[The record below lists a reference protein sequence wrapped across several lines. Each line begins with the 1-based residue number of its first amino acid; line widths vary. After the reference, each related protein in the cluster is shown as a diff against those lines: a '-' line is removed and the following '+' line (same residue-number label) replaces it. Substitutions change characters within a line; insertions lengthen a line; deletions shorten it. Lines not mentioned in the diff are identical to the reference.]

1 MEFEDVVRNR
11 KMIRKYLSN
20 KIPDSIISKL
30 IKNASRAP
38 SASHTQVQGVY
49 HYKRPNYEEK
59 MRQASVNQKFIE
71 DASLV
76 IEVIQLAFIGLS
88 IAIIIYESKM
98 KKELSG
104 KTASG

>member
-1 MEFEDVVRNR
+1 MPAGRQVPATPRCREFII
-11 KMIRKYLSN
+11 IRD
-20 KIPDSIISKL
+20 PIIK
-30 IKNASRAP
+30 K
-38 SASHTQVQGVY
+38 
-49 HYKRPNYEEK
+49 K

>member
-1 MEFEDVVRNR
+1 MSAGRQVPAILRCSEFII
-11 KMIRKYLSN
+11 IR
-20 KIPDSIISKL
+20 DSIIK
-30 IKNASRAP
+30 K
-38 SASHTQVQGVY
+38 
-49 HYKRPNYEEK
+49 K
-59 MRQASVNQKFIE
+59 MRQASVNQKFLE

>member
-1 MEFEDVVRNR
+1 M
-11 KMIRKYLSN
+11 KK
-20 KIPDSIISKL
+20 
-30 IKNASRAP
+30 
-38 SASHTQVQGVY
+38 
-49 HYKRPNYEEK
+49 K

>member
-1 MEFEDVVRNR
+1 MPAGRQVLATLRCREFII
-11 KMIRKYLSN
+11 IRD
-20 KIPDSIISKL
+20 PIIK
-30 IKNASRAP
+30 K
-38 SASHTQVQGVY
+38 
-49 HYKRPNYEEK
+49 K
-59 MRQASVNQKFIE
+59 MRQASVNQKFVE

>member
-1 MEFEDVVRNR
+1 MPAGRQVPGTLRCREFII
-11 KMIRKYLSN
+11 IRD
-20 KIPDSIISKL
+20 PIIK
-30 IKNASRAP
+30 K
-38 SASHTQVQGVY
+38 
-49 HYKRPNYEEK
+49 K
-59 MRQASVNQKFIE
+59 MRQASVNQKFVE

-104 KTASG
+104 KTATG